1 METVLGHIREGTLD
15 PNAEVIHFLL
25 QGSDVL
31 THLIQ
36 YMDHSDKF
44 DISEP
49 VAALESICPSPRNH
63 PDVHSASPDTPF
75 DNGEDPVP
83 ETSSDSEIRSPET
96 GHDENPVVVAARNG
110 TPLFILEKADFLAIE
125 KENNLVYLI
134 EKPMETDEAL
144 KETHPDKTISEIKKY
159 GTLLEH
165 RIETNYSPLSGDGSP
180 GPFTLLLFTSVLTKE
195 DIQIVFSLDDRW
207 VHRVA
212 ETGELSSTDTRETRL
227 PSFSEPDGSH
237 RDPTRLTAVDPIKTD
252 PIQTD
257 MPETDSS
264 VVKPEPFSEK
274 NKTEQHISSDTPMM
288 QSRIRV
294 DLELL
299 DNLMSLA
306 GEMVLSRN
314 QLLQAIATQD
324 FQSIHRV
331 GQRIN
336 SVTSELQE
344 TVMLTRMQ
352 PMGKVFDR
360 FPRVV
365 RDLSAA
371 LEKKFNWSSK
381 AGGSNWTKVCWKR

>member
-1 METVLGHIREGTLD
+1 
-15 PNAEVIHFLL
+15 
-25 QGSDVL
+25 
-31 THLIQ
+31 
-36 YMDHSDKF
+36 
-44 DISEP
+44 
-49 VAALESICPSPRNH
+49 
-63 PDVHSASPDTPF
+63 
-75 DNGEDPVP
+75 
-83 ETSSDSEIRSPET
+83 
-96 GHDENPVVVAARNG
+96 
-110 TPLFILEKADFLAIE
+110 
-125 KENNLVYLI
+125 
-134 EKPMETDEAL
+134 
-144 KETHPDKTISEIKKY
+144 
-159 GTLLEH
+159 
-165 RIETNYSPLSGDGSP
+165 
-180 GPFTLLLFTSVLTKE
+180 
-195 DIQIVFSLDDRW
+195 
-207 VHRVA
+207 
-212 ETGELSSTDTRETRL
+212 
-227 PSFSEPDGSH
+227 
-237 RDPTRLTAVDPIKTD
+237 
-252 PIQTD
+252 
-257 MPETDSS
+257 
-264 VVKPEPFSEK
+264 
-274 NKTEQHISSDTPMM
+274 MM